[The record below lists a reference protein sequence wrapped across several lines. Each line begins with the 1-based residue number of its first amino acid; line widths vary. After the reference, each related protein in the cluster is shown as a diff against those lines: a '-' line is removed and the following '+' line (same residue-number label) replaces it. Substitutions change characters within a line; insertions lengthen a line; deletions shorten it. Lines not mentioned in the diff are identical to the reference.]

1 MLCST
6 NLIMLCIDA
15 EDKPT
20 EVLMVAEEDQLQ
32 KVGVDGKQH
41 IFTHETNNIL
51 RKDNYFYSIFY
62 HTHTLSSTFYAR
74 FVIHMYGHKTFYC
87 VSNSENFVEDFVFVF
102 ILSSF
107 FIHEKITIAYE
118 GRRKSSRPN
127 RERGILGEI
136 LFAIFERIYLSTLH
150 I

>member
-1 MLCST
+1 
-6 NLIMLCIDA
+6 
-15 EDKPT
+15 
-20 EVLMVAEEDQLQ
+20 
-32 KVGVDGKQH
+32 
-41 IFTHETNNIL
+41 
-51 RKDNYFYSIFY
+51 
-62 HTHTLSSTFYAR
+62 
-74 FVIHMYGHKTFYC
+74 MYGHKTFYC

>member
-51 RKDNYFYSIFY
+51 RKDISTQYSI
-62 HTHTLSSTFYAR
+62 TH
-74 FVIHMYGHKTFYC
+74 
-87 VSNSENFVEDFVFVF
+87 
-102 ILSSF
+102 
-107 FIHEKITIAYE
+107 
-118 GRRKSSRPN
+118 
-127 RERGILGEI
+127 I
-136 LFAIFERIYLSTLH
+136 LFRQHFMQDL
-150 I
+150 